1 MQNLLG
7 WEVGTE
13 GAAGRDDFLQ
23 FCFFLQ
29 MIFFRWFG
37 LFFWLFSLRSIT
49 RRDIWVIGFLMAF
62 PDTKPI
68 NNLSFSRSARFLLAA
83 A

>member
-1 MQNLLG
+1 MGKCIVNPSGVLFNGGETKDAKPPG

-13 GAAGRDDFLQ
+13 GAAGRDDWLQ

-37 LFFWLFSLRSIT
+37 FFFGCSLSE
-49 RRDIWVIGFLMAF
+49 A
-62 PDTKPI
+62 
-68 NNLSFSRSARFLLAA
+68 LLEGIFG
-83 A
+83 